1 MDIKKYLEERSSK
14 CKTRLDEI
22 DKALDEAEKKNDA
35 SQDEAEL
42 KARGDSLAE
51 LEAEKAEL
59 EAELKEVD
67 AQIAALGKPEGKP
80 DGEEKPKEE
89 VEVVIKPDERNR
101 RKPFLNY
108 EVRGGNKEM
117 ENEKIEERTK
127 KAEEF
132 VKTRKF
138 EKTTTETRA
147 VLVSSGDIAQPTEVN
162 GINPNFHQVS
172 SIVDLVKV
180 RDCNGMGSNKVAYL
194 KAIGEADD
202 QTEGEEITESD
213 PEYDFVEIKPSNVG
227 IMSYISNE
235 VMETT
240 PLNYEGEVVDSAEKA
255 LRVKM
260 AKVITTAVK
269 NSTLLSKPAK
279 LKISEVDDKTLRNI
293 ALLYG
298 SDETVMGNAWLFLT
312 KKDLIAFGDIRSDT
326 TLQAVYEITPD
337 NSNPNVGTI
346 KDGGLSVRYCL
357 NPNLTALEDA
367 DADGISMLYCIPECI
382 ELDLFSGYKVKVSE
396 DAKFAE
402 DMLAIRGTVRAG
414 ADITHYDGVIA
425 VTKSGS

>member
-22 DKALDEAEKKNDA
+22 DKALDEAEKKNES
-35 SQDEAEL
+35 SQDETEL
-42 KARGDSLAE
+42 KALGDSLAE

-59 EAELKEVD
+59 EAELKEVQ
-67 AQIAALGKPEGKP
+67 AQIDALNKPEGKP
-80 DGEEKPKEE
+80 EEEEKPKEE
-89 VEVVIKPDERNR
+89 VEVIVKPNERKR
-101 RKPFLNY
+101 PFLNY

-117 ENEKIEERTK
+117 DIQKNEIEERTK

-138 EKTTTETRA
+138 EKTTMETRA

-162 GINPNFHQVS
+162 GINPNFQQVS

-180 RDCNGMGSNKVAYL
+180 RDCNGMGGNKVAYL

-213 PEYDFVEIKPSNVG
+213 PEYDYVEITPENVA
-227 IMSYISNE
+227 IISYISNE

-240 PLNYEGEVVDSAEKA
+240 PLNYEGAVVDSAEKA
-255 LRVKM
+255 LRVKI
-260 AKVITTAVK
+260 AKFITNKVK
-269 NSTLLSKPAK
+269 SSALLSKPAK
-279 LKISEVDDKTLRNI
+279 LKISEIDDKTLRNI
-293 ALLYG
+293 ALMYG
-298 SDETVMGNAWLFLT
+298 SDETVMGNAWLFLS

-337 NSNPNVGTI
+337 NGNPNTGVI

-357 NPNLTALEDA
+357 DSNLTALEDA
-367 DADGISMLYCIPECI
+367 DANGISMLYCIPECI

-414 ADITHYDGVIA
+414 ADITHYEGVIA
-425 VTKSGS
+425 VTKADS